1 MAIDV
6 NPTADEMSVLHDDLK
21 AYEAQLATYL
31 LSAAGQ
37 SDPNYDDL
45 SKTDIQLNLQIFN
58 LSTAQLQLAGD
69 NAGAA
74 VDAIN
79 SAVSNLNRVI
89 AAKTKIATDLGIAQ
103 SAVSFVTAILSG
115 NPSGIV
121 SAGGTFVSNLN
132 AIVGPFP
139 PK

>member
-6 NPTADEMSVLHDDLK
+6 NPTDDEMSALHDDLK

-37 SDPNYDDL
+37 SDPNYDNL
-45 SKTDIQLNLQIFN
+45 SNTDIQLNLQIYN
-58 LSTAQLQLAGD
+58 LSTAQLQLSGD

-79 SAVSNLNRVI
+79 SAVSNLNAVI
-89 AAKTKIATDLGIAQ
+89 AVKTKIATDLGVAQ
-103 SAVSFVTAILSG
+103 SAVSFVTALLSG
-115 NPSGIV
+115 NPSSIV
-121 SAGGTFVSNLN
+121 SAGGAFVSKLK
-132 AIVGPFP
+132 AA
-139 PK
+139 